1 MCAKRAKQ
9 SFYAAQTARGIR
21 SRVVPY
27 RVPKNGRYGRHL
39 TVTPQTERRREQPLW
54 AASTVDWPHFHPHRL
69 RQDQSDLLSSRRRD
83 LVYNVMLAAA

>member
-27 RVPKNGRYGRHL
+27 GVQETIGE
-39 TVTPQTERRREQPLW
+39 VTI
-54 AASTVDWPHFHPHRL
+54 
-69 RQDQSDLLSSRRRD
+69 SR
-83 LVYNVMLAAA
+83 